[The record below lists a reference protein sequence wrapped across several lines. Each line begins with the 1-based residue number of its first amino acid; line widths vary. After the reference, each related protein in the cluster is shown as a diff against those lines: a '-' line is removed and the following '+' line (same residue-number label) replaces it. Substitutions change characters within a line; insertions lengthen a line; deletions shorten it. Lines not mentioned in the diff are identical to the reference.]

1 MKDIYNKAM
10 AIYDDYRYYVPSFSS
25 AALSFYLIILLIP
38 ATTIIAVVTSSLHLS
53 VEILEMGIKEF
64 IQPAYAEML
73 LDTLKGSSLNTVS
86 ILVFIWSFYAVS
98 RGVGNIYDISKKMFA
113 VEERSESVIVWYIYV
128 FKVTMLLL
136 GTLLISI
143 VLLATGPISK
153 VFHFLYGIAFIRF
166 ILLFVI
172 MVLFFMAIY
181 MIVPRERI
189 TYHEALQGAFVTSG
203 GIVILYIA
211 LNYYF
216 KYADLT
222 SLYGPL
228 TSICVILFV
237 FDWASE
243 IFYVGMYL
251 THIAYLRR
259 NNAQWQEK
267 ILERANQEEKVL
279 TKTENL
285 ERIAAKASTR
295 GLIKAIRKKI
305 EDQEKTLT
313 RNQEEISIESQ
324 EETQNQ
330 KEILT
335 ENQEETSIENQEK
348 TSKRN
353 QQENLIQNL
362 EDSVQSQ
369 EKKEKK

>member
-38 ATTIIAVVTSSLHLS
+38 TMTIIAVVTSSLHIS
-53 VEILEMGIKEF
+53 VDILEMGIKEF

-73 LDTLKGSSLNTVS
+73 IDTLKGSSLNTVS
-86 ILVFIWSFYAVS
+86 VLVFIWSFYAVS

-113 VEERSESVIVWYIYV
+113 LEERSESVIAWYVYV

-136 GTLLISI
+136 GILLISI

-153 VFHFLYGIAFIRF
+153 AFHFLYGIAFMRF
-166 ILLFVI
+166 VLLFLI

-189 TYHEALQGAFVTSG
+189 TYHEALQGAFITSG

-216 KYADLT
+216 KYADFT

-259 NNAQWQEK
+259 NNAKWQEK
-267 ILERANQEEKVL
+267 ILERVNQEEKAL
-279 TKTENL
+279 TKTENQ
-285 ERIAAKASTR
+285 EKISTR
-295 GLIKAIRKKI
+295 S
-305 EDQEKTLT
+305 
-313 RNQEEISIESQ
+313 QEEI
-324 EETQNQ
+324 
-330 KEILT
+330 LT
-335 ENQEETSIENQEK
+335 KNQEK
-348 TSKRN
+348 TSIRN
-353 QQENLIQNL
+353 QQENLIQNQ
-362 EDSVQSQ
+362 EDFHQNQ